1 MVPVVHLCYISCKDH
16 WVLEP
21 GMGRG
26 MTWVSW
32 SLHLH
37 PPTPG
42 FHWLPCQ
49 LYFLSMWNQELGLS
63 SFFSFLRLLEWL
75 EEAMHGASGYTL
87 RSRVH
92 VVNFESILLEFG
104 PFWFVV
110 NVNLPLIS
118 MPWPC
123 ADHSRL
129 ARLRVLGVAVSSL
142 LPEVSADYIS
152 SPMGRLRDNLTVS
165 PKQSTSSGPNIF
177 RKMGSTIRQEK
188 WNCRPS
194 SLRTVREQ
202 VALATKEI
210 EPLLS
215 EWLLY
220 TIFLLKCK
228 SISFISKLIMN
239 SRKF

>member
-1 MVPVVHLCYISCKDH
+1 MVPVVHLCSISCKDH

-26 MTWVSW
+26 MAWVSW
-32 SLHLH
+32 SLHLR

-49 LYFLSMWNQELGLS
+49 LYVLSMWNQELGLS
-63 SFFSFLRLLEWL
+63 SFFSFLRVLEWL
-75 EEAMHGASGYTL
+75 EEAMHGASGCTL

-92 VVNFESILLEFG
+92 DMKIESILLDFE

-129 ARLRVLGVAVSSL
+129 ARLWDLWGLQFLLCSQEWVLM
-142 LPEVSADYIS
+142 IS
-152 SPMGRLRDNLTVS
+152 VHQWEGSMI
-165 PKQSTSSGPNIF
+165 TSQCPLSN
-177 RKMGSTIRQEK
+177 
-188 WNCRPS
+188 
-194 SLRTVREQ
+194 
-202 VALATKEI
+202 
-210 EPLLS
+210 PLLLAPIYS
-215 EWLLY
+215 ERWAALSDKRNEIAGLH
-220 TIFLLKCK
+220 LWGQ
-228 SISFISKLIMN
+228 
-239 SRKF
+239 